1 MCKGIYTFESI
12 RTINTTLLT
21 LKRPIPL
28 YRLSEKQFEV
38 CRFLKILCL
47 KKITELF
54 DLLKILIDFLFQ
66 LTVGSVDNKK
76 LKLAVNCYDAS

>member
-47 KKITELF
+47 KKITEL
-54 DLLKILIDFLFQ
+54 LKILIDFLFQ

>member
-66 LTVGSVDNKK
+66 LTVGSVD
-76 LKLAVNCYDAS
+76 